1 MPPVVLWKQL
11 TNERLGLT
19 RPGAGA
25 VVIRGANG
33 AVVAD
38 RAAVRGL
45 AEACRGAGGRGFQQ
59 PTAAGLAA
67 ELGSRPGRHVQAWL
81 GALDGVGPPVGVAT
95 LVVAGPPPGRCSI
108 GWLLV
113 HPSARRRGVATALV
127 AHALDTAQALGHDTV
142 CIETL
147 ASWTDSVAFW
157 HAMGFVA
164 QA

>member
-1 MPPVVLWKQL
+1 VPPLVLCKL
-11 TNERLGLT
+11 LVERVSCP
-19 RPGAGA
+19 RPEAGA
-25 VVIRGANG
+25 VVIRGASG
-33 AVVAD
+33 AVASD

-45 AEACRGAGGRGFQQ
+45 AEACRRAGGGGFERL
-59 PTAAGLAA
+59 TAAGLAA
-67 ELGSRPGRHVQAWL
+67 EFGSRPGRRVRAWL
-81 GALDGVGPPVGVAT
+81 GALDGVGSPIGAVT

-127 AHALDTAQALGHDTV
+127 AHALDTAQAIGHDTV

-147 ASWTDSVAFW
+147 SSWADSVAFW

-164 QA
+164 RD